1 MTNPVDDLTSTVEQ
15 PTPLPIGPFFR
26 FDDEATGMAA
36 LREAG
41 FISVDEDG
49 TERIITASHEH
60 ALDVIGLISRGGEWD
75 AETGEAITPPV
86 LLEGWHVNYAGPL
99 PEGWEQYA
107 VHPQSPVRVW
117 A

>member
-1 MTNPVDDLTSTVEQ
+1 MTTFLRFPDQLE
-15 PTPLPIGPFFR
+15 FR
-26 FDDEATGMAA
+26 IKAAQAGMLDPDNNLILATHAYACDE
-36 LREAG
+36 
-41 FISVDEDG
+41 VG
-49 TERIITASHEH
+49 TI
-60 ALDVIGLISRGGEWD
+60 VRGGAWD
-75 AETGEAITPPV
+75 PETGEAITPPV